1 MTRGG
6 IVVSGVLVGTLAPLG
21 RRQVPSGIVKQ
32 RTGSAVDIL
41 RAGLVGDEQGN
52 KKNHGGP
59 EKAIHHYP
67 FDHYAAWR
75 ADAPALAPR
84 LAAVGAFG
92 ENISTSGMTET
103 DVCIGDVYRLG
114 TALVQ
119 ISQGRQPCWRLNE
132 RFGDPE
138 MAKRVQ
144 ESGRTG
150 WYYRVLEE
158 GRVVVG
164 DTISLLDR
172 PAESWTLARIIRL
185 LYRDTLNAVDLEELA
200 ALPQLAEGWRAL
212 ARRRLDRQAVEDWSA
227 RLRTPTETSTDLG

>member
-67 FDHYAAWR
+67 FDHYAASR

-103 DVCIGDVYRLG
+103 DVCIGDIYRLG

-132 RFGDPE
+132 RFGDPD